1 MKTELEGRTRRFSGA
16 LVGAL
21 REFPHDMVAS
31 VLASQL
37 FRAGTAI
44 GAHYREANR
53 AESTKD
59 FVHKVALATKEGA
72 ETEYWLELCLDTGI
86 GPHQQ
91 LLELSNE
98 VGQLV
103 AILVTIGRNA
113 RKKPSQSTKRS

>member
-1 MKTELEGRTRRFSGA
+1 MMKTELEGRTRRFSGA

-21 REFPHDMVAS
+21 RGFPHDMVAK

-53 AESTKD
+53 AESMKD
-59 FVHKVALATKEGA
+59 FLHKVALATKEGA
-72 ETEYWLELCLDTGI
+72 EYWLELCLDAGI

-91 LLELSNE
+91 LIELSNE

-103 AILVTIGRNA
+103 AILVTIGKNA
-113 RKKPSQSTKRS
+113 RKKPSQRTKRS